1 MRNLILS
8 ALAACAVVACGGPS
22 SNEVTNAKQ
31 ARYKGDPQ
39 TLLAAIKTTAEAKQ
53 YKIGKLDAQ
62 ALTVETAGRWYQ
74 PTGTLASEND
84 DMRQVP
90 NNGLNLI
97 FVVSLVP
104 DGDAYFLKL
113 HKRVL
118 RNIAGRPNPDVLA
131 EDDISIPGWVDGKK
145 DKLAYD
151 LHDALAQFQVAETGG
166 VAPGP
171 APAPAPNPPNAPLPD
186 PATPA
191 PTGY

>member
-8 ALAACAVVACGGPS
+8 ALAACALVACGGPS

-39 TLLAAIKTTAEAKQ
+39 TLLAAIKTIAESKQ
-53 YKIGKLDAQ
+53 YVISKVDAQ

-97 FVVSLVP
+97 FVASLVP
-104 DGDAYFLKL
+104 DGDAYILKL

-118 RNIAGRPNPDVLA
+118 RNIAGSPKPDALS
-131 EDDISIPGWVDGKK
+131 EDDISIPGWVNGTK

-151 LHDALAQFQVAETGG
+151 LHDGLAQFQVADPGAMPPG
-166 VAPGP
+166 AAPAAP
-171 APAPAPNPPNAPLPD
+171 APAPAPASDSSP
-186 PATPA
+186 
-191 PTGY
+191 GY